1 MTINFNVDPYFDD
14 YNEDDKYLRVLFRPG
29 YPVQARELTQAQ
41 SILQNQVARFG
52 NHVFKQGSMVTPGQI
67 SYDGEFHYLK
77 LQNIYNNIE
86 VTSYVDQFV
95 GQEIVGSTSG
105 IRALVIFATEA
116 TSDNPPTLYV
126 KYLNSGTDTV
136 STVFADNEEIVS
148 QDSTNERLAFA
159 YTQDATGT
167 GSGATIERGVYFIN
181 GYFVQVDRQTIIL
194 DNYSAAP
201 SYRVG
206 LAISEDI
213 VTPEEDNNLFDNAQ
227 GSTNYAAPGAHRFKI
242 ALTLE
247 KRGLDSEE
255 DVNFVEL
262 LRIKN
267 GEIQYKVK
275 NAEYADIMETM
286 ARRTYDE
293 SGDYTVRPFGIDI
306 REHRNNN
313 RGLWA
318 PNTSYLT
325 GDIVENSSGKT
336 YVARTSGISTTN
348 QPTQSIGVWNDGTSI
363 TWEYV
368 ATPAYNRG
376 IYTPEEGGD
385 EAQLAMGIE
394 AGKAYVRGF
403 EIEKLATTYVPV
415 PKSRSYAQVLDGK
428 ISTPVG
434 NFIQLTNIY
443 GIPSLDTL
451 PVVDLRDA
459 KTVTSGVAA
468 GNKIGTARIR
478 GIELETGLTGSV
490 AAVYKAS
497 LFDIQMH
504 TGITYAEVT
513 NGGSTY
519 STTVTSITGANTCN
533 TAAAH
538 NMSAGDKFV
547 AKVGSSGTSTNGLT
561 TDVTYYV
568 ISAGLT
574 STAFRLS
581 LTDGGA
587 AITLTNG
594 TGLSIPGNIYPVVT
608 VADPFTNTAWT
619 SGGTVSVGSYV
630 SYVSSGV
637 KNHYLVVAGTTLGSS
652 GPSFTYGD
660 DTNGSCTLRYVG
672 TTAKATSLSSGGV
685 LTAVQITNPGHGYI
699 TGPNF
704 TFSFGAA
711 VVSSTVGLLDFSRLV
726 KQVYYFSADK
736 FVADISPVRNPG
748 IGTIYCQG
756 AGYSALVTGNGTQF
770 RSQVKVGDILRTFE
784 GVELKVGYVI
794 SDDTLYATTNVV
806 TGFNERAFT
815 ITNAPIFEPN
825 NLPLLYKMPYN
836 SIRRIRS
843 VDDSTIGTTTRVRQ
857 YFPEQQVNS
866 SFQLSYTTET
876 SDETFMTPD
885 TPSTT
890 DRNYLLVKTS
900 GGGSADIGTVMAP
913 VSIEF
918 TDTTQRN
925 IIVTVPASFYSTSGA
940 RVRLIATIN
949 KSQTAARE
957 KIKTLNFDGTA
968 TFLTQTTAQ
977 MSTLT
982 LGKAD
987 CYRVQRILQSNV
999 SWGAAFD
1006 ESAVTDITDQY
1017 TFNDGQRETHYDLG
1031 SVTRKSGVL
1040 APTGPVR
1047 VYFEYFSHTGTGDY
1061 FSVDSYSGITY
1072 KDIPLFKGQRLSEVI
1087 DFRPRINDDGKTF
1100 SDAPNIPKRTEDML
1114 ADYTYY
1120 LARRGSLYINK
1131 TGTITNKE
1139 GVPSLGP
1146 ELPETPGD
1154 SMVLYNV
1161 TYMPYTYDITNK
1173 QVIISN
1179 IDNRRYTMRDI
1190 GKLESRI
1197 DKLEEFTKLS
1207 LLERAT
1213 ASTQIMDPATAAD
1226 RLKAGFI
1233 VDTFDGHSVG
1243 DVTAI
1248 DYRVS
1253 IDTINREMRPLYNIE
1268 NVNLIEAASTPQQ
1281 RVAKNYIVNGDV
1293 VSLPYTHQ
1301 ILVNQPYASRTENI
1315 NPFAIFTFIG
1325 NVDLNPA
1332 SDEWIDIENVDVTV
1346 FDEKEKD
1353 SLTSLANNSINPIT
1367 GKKGML
1373 GNYYG
1378 AWEAVA
1384 TGVSKWVDSGKGQ
1397 YTVSDFTRVHASV
1410 GGPNSGYYQKR
1421 HDEVVANQIQQ
1432 QRVQYSTEVKL
1443 LGNSTPVLTEDKV
1456 TSSSVIP
1463 YIRSRPLLFVG
1474 KGIKPNTTV
1483 NPYFDGTL
1491 VASYVT
1497 PAVKMDISN
1506 RTGTFDGNSNVGSAS
1521 QETARQGSVDGKT
1534 ALAYNRGDVVYVA
1547 SRGGVSYTVD
1557 TSPATAIVCLVESNT
1572 TVLRL
1577 INVKGSFVA
1586 SDVILGTV
1594 SGARASVS
1602 IVTTPTT
1609 LVTNDNGEVAGVF
1622 TIPNTDKLRFRCGS
1636 RTFRLS
1642 DQATD
1647 LNSKTRAEATYLASG
1662 VKEKHNRTF
1671 SSVRHY
1677 EIATRELGTEGGTKT
1692 WVNDPSQT
1700 RTVADTNWY
1709 DPLAQTFLVQNPG
1722 GAMITKID
1730 VFFQSKDA
1738 NIPVTME
1745 LRETV
1750 NGYPGKVIL
1759 PFSKVTLNPADVK
1772 ISDNATLATTFT
1784 FPTPIALRDKA
1795 EYALVLLSDSNNYRV
1810 WISQM
1815 GEKEINSGR
1824 FISEQP
1830 YMGVLFKSQ
1839 NGSTW
1844 TAEQMQDMKFTIHRA
1859 KFDTSVVAEV
1869 DLINDILPNQDLH
1882 DNPFE
1887 TTTSSGLIVVT
1898 HYQHGMTTGSKV
1910 RLTVE
1915 SGTYHGIS
1923 STILNNAHTITRI
1936 DHNRYSITVAANA
1949 NATGLTGGS
1958 NVVASRNIQ
1967 FNQFHP
1973 SIEEFLLPDTYIE
1986 YSVQAAAGKSQ
1997 NGTEVPYQFDEGF
2010 VGITPNQSNFFRN
2023 PRMVGSSLNELTQ
2036 MNGAK
2041 SVTLRAKMYT
2051 TNDALTPMLDLHRT
2065 SALMIE
2071 NIINQEDANSVIYVD
2086 EVEPHAGSAS
2096 SKYMTKKVKLA
2107 TPATGLYVAFDANV
2121 PPESNLN
2128 VYYKIGKNSDA
2139 ILFELLPW
2147 KIMVPD
2153 SGEIPKT
2160 DDGAEFKEMIF
2171 SEETLEEYDVVQVKV
2186 VLSSTNSSAVPR
2198 VQSLKVIALS

>member
-41 SILQNQVARFG
+41 SILQNQVTRFG

-86 VTSYVDQFV
+86 VTTYVQDFV

-105 IRALVIFATEA
+105 VRALVVFASEA
-116 TSDNPPTLYV
+116 TSDTPPTLYV
-126 KYLNSGTDTV
+126 KYMNSGTDTLT
-136 STVFADNEEIVS
+136 TVFADNEELVS
-148 QDSTNERLAFA
+148 QDGTNERFAFA
-159 YTQDATGT
+159 LTQDATGT
-167 GSGATIERGVYFIN
+167 GSGTTIERGVYFVN

-194 DNYSAAP
+194 DSYDNVP

-213 VTPEEDNNLFDNAQ
+213 ITPEEDNNLFDNAQ

-242 ALTLE
+242 GLTLE

-255 DVNFVEL
+255 DVNFIEL
-262 LRIKN
+262 LRVKN
-267 GEIQYKVK
+267 GEVQYKVK
-275 NAEYADIMETM
+275 NAQYADIMETM

-293 SGDYTVRPFGIDI
+293 SGDYTVRPFGIDV
-306 REHRNNN
+306 REHRNND
-313 RGLWA
+313 RGAWA
-318 PNTSYLT
+318 ANTSYIA
-325 GDIVENSSGKT
+325 GDVVESGGNT

-348 QPTQSIGVWNDGTSI
+348 FPTHTVGVATDGTSI
-363 TWEYV
+363 QWEY
-368 ATPAYNRG
+368 TTSPAYNRG
-376 IYTPEEGGD
+376 IYSPEEGGD

-394 AGKAYVRGF
+394 SGKAYVRGY

-434 NFIQLTNIY
+434 NYAQITNIY
-443 GIPSLDTL
+443 GIPNLDTY

-459 KTVTSGVAA
+459 KTVSAGVNA
-468 GNKIGTARIR
+468 GSKIGTARIR

-490 AAVYKAS
+490 AAIYKAS

-504 TGITYAEVT
+504 TGITYVEVT
-513 NGGSTY
+513 GGGSGY

-538 NMSAGDKFV
+538 GMSAGDKFV
-547 AKVGSSGTSTNGLT
+547 PTSTANGLT
-561 TDVTYYV
+561 SGIVYYV

-574 STAFRLS
+574 STAFRLA
-581 LTDGGA
+581 LTDGGS
-587 AITLTNG
+587 AITVTNG
-594 TGLSIPGNIYPVVT
+594 TGLTIAGNIYPVVT
-608 VADPFTNTAWT
+608 VADPFVNTAWT
-619 SGGTVSVGSYV
+619 SAGTVAVGDYV
-630 SYVSSGV
+630 SYTTSGT
-637 KNHYLVVAGTTLGSS
+637 KNHYLVVSGTTLGTTA
-652 GPSFTYGD
+652 PTFTYGD

-672 TTAKATSLSSGGV
+672 TTAKATTISSGGV
-685 LTAVQITNPGHGYI
+685 IVSVQVTNPGHGYI
-699 TGPNF
+699 TGPVF
-704 TFSFGAA
+704 TFSFGTATA
-711 VVSSTVGLLDFSRLV
+711 DSTVGLLDFSRLV
-726 KQVYYFSADK
+726 KQIYYFSGDK
-736 FVADISPVRNPG
+736 FVADISPTRNPG
-748 IGTIYCQG
+748 VGTITCQG
-756 AGYSALVTGNGTQF
+756 AGVSALVTGNGTQF
-770 RSQVKVGDILRTFE
+770 VKQVKVGDIIRTADGTE
-784 GVELKVGYVI
+784 IKVGYVI
-794 SDDTLYATTNVV
+794 SDDVLYATTNVSS
-806 TGFNERAFT
+806 GFSERAWS
-815 ITNAPIFEPN
+815 ITNGPIFEPN
-825 NLPLLYKMPYN
+825 NLSLLYKLPYN

-866 SFQLSYTTET
+866 SFQLTYQTATA
-876 SDETFMTPD
+876 DETFMTPD
-885 TPSTT
+885 SPTT

-913 VSIEF
+913 VSIEY

-925 IIVTVPASFYSTSGA
+925 ILVTVPASFYSTSGA

-949 KSQTAARE
+949 KAQTAARE
-957 KIKTLNFDGTA
+957 KIKTLNFTGEA
-968 TFLTQTTAQ
+968 TFLTQAAAQ
-977 MSTLT
+977 AATLT

-987 CYRVQRILQSNV
+987 VFRIQKILQSNV
-999 SWGAAFD
+999 SWGSPFD
-1006 ESAVTDITDQY
+1006 ADAVTDITDQY
-1017 TFNDGQRETHYDLG
+1017 TFDDGQRETHYDIG
-1031 SVTRKSGVL
+1031 SVTRKTGVL

-1047 VYFEYFSHTGTGDY
+1047 VMFEYFTHSGSGDY
-1061 FSVDSYSGITY
+1061 FSVDSYTGIEY
-1072 KDIPLFKGQRLSEVI
+1072 KSIPSYKGQILSNLI

-1100 SDAPNIPKRTEDML
+1100 SDAPNIPKRAEDML

-1131 TGTITNKE
+1131 SGVISNKE

-1146 ELPETPGD
+1146 ELPEAPGD

-1161 TYMPYTYDITNK
+1161 MYMPYTYDVTNK
-1173 QVIISN
+1173 EVIIKN

-1213 ASTQIMDPATAAD
+1213 ASTQIIDPTTAAD
-1226 RLKAGFI
+1226 RLKSGFI

-1243 DVTAI
+1243 DTNAI
-1248 DYRVS
+1248 DYRVA
-1253 IDTINREMRPLYNIE
+1253 IDTINREMRPMYNIE

-1293 VSLPYTHQ
+1293 VSLPYTHE

-1325 NVDLNPA
+1325 HVDLNPA
-1332 SDEWIDIENVDVTV
+1332 SDEWVDIENIDVTV

-1353 SLTSLANNSINPIT
+1353 SLTALANSAINPVT

-1384 TGVSKWVDSGKGQ
+1384 TGVSKWIDSGKGQ
-1397 YTVSDFTRVHASV
+1397 YTVFDNVNRVHASV

-1421 HDEVVANQIQQ
+1421 HDEVQANEVQQ

-1474 KGIKPNTTV
+1474 KGIKPATTV
-1483 NPYFDGTL
+1483 NPYFDGTI
-1491 VASYVT
+1491 VTDYVT
-1497 PAVKMDISN
+1497 PAVKMDITS
-1506 RTGTFDGNSNVGSAS
+1506 RTGTFDGNSNVGSGS

-1534 ALAYNRGDVVYVA
+1534 ALAYNRGDVIYVA
-1547 SRGGVSYTVD
+1547 SRGGTSYTVD
-1557 TSPATAIVCLVESNT
+1557 TSPATAIVCLVESNN

-1577 INVKGSFVA
+1577 VNVKGTFTA
-1586 SDVILGTV
+1586 SDLILGTV
-1594 SGARASVS
+1594 SGARASVVT
-1602 IVTTPTT
+1602 VTTPTT
-1609 LVTNDNGEVAGVF
+1609 LITNDNGEVAGIF
-1622 TIPNTDKLRFRCGS
+1622 NIPNTDKLRFRCGS

-1662 VKEKHNRTF
+1662 VKEKHNRSF

-1677 EIATRELGTEGGTKT
+1677 EIATRELGTEGGDKT

-1700 RTVADTNWY
+1700 RTVNDTNWY

-1730 VFFQSKDA
+1730 VYFQSKDE
-1738 NIPVTME
+1738 NIPVTLE

-1759 PFSKVTLNPADVK
+1759 PFSKVTLNPADVR
-1772 ISDNATLATTFT
+1772 ISDDASLSTSFT
-1784 FPTPIALRDKA
+1784 FSTPIALRDKG
-1795 EYALVLLSDSNNYRV
+1795 EYALVLLSDSNNYKV

-1815 GEKEINSGR
+1815 GEKEIRSGR

-1869 DLINDILPNQDLH
+1869 DLINDILPNQDLK

-1887 TTTSSGLIVVT
+1887 TTSSSGTIYVT
-1898 HYQHGMTTGSKV
+1898 HHQHGMTTGSKV
-1910 RLTVE
+1910 RLTVPT
-1915 SGTYHGIS
+1915 GTYHGIS
-1923 STILNNAHTITRI
+1923 STLLNNAHTITRV
-1936 DHNRYSITVAANA
+1936 DHNRYSITVLANA

-1958 NVVASRNIQ
+1958 EVVASRNVQ

-1986 YSVQAAAGKSQ
+1986 YSVQAASGKSQ
-1997 NGTEVPYQFDEGF
+1997 DGSEVPYQFDEGF
-2010 VGITPNQSNFFRN
+2010 VDITPNQSNFFRS
-2023 PRMVGSSLNELTQ
+2023 PRVVGSSLNELTQ

-2041 SVTLRAKMYT
+2041 SVTVRARMYT

-2071 NIINQEDANSVIYVD
+2071 NIINVQDSASIVYVD
-2086 EVEPHAGSAS
+2086 ETEPHAGSAS

-2107 TPATGLYVAFDANV
+2107 NPATGLYVAFDANV
-2121 PPESNLN
+2121 PPESTLN
-2128 VYYKIGKNSDA
+2128 VYYKTGKNSEA
-2139 ILFELLPW
+2139 ILFELKPW
-2147 KIMVPD
+2147 QIMVPD
-2153 SGEIPKT
+2153 AGEIPKT
-2160 DDGAEFKEMIF
+2160 DDGSVFTEMIF
-2171 SEETLEEYDVVQVKV
+2171 SEETLEEYDTVQVKV
-2186 VLSSTNSSAVPR
+2186 VLTSTNSSAVPR